1 MAPEW
6 WWLESGSSSQVVIRD
21 NVIADCRQT
30 AIRVVALGG
39 NGAIAPAGAHRD
51 ITIRNNRIT
60 NSPLPCIEVTST
72 TGLVLGGN
80 QYPVAPVA
88 ASGAPASI
96 KLANCTEVMG
106 E

>member
-1 MAPEW
+1 M
-6 WWLESGSSSQVVIRD
+6 IRD
-21 NVIADCRQT
+21 NVIADCRQA
-30 AIRVVALGG
+30 AIRVVAVGG
-39 NGAIAPAGAHRD
+39 NGATAPAGAHRN

-60 NSPLPCIEVTST
+60 TSPLPCIEVTST

-88 ASGAPASI
+88 ASGAPGAPSPI
-96 KLANCTEVMG
+96 KLVNCTEVMG